1 MNSTPTPSTTPH
13 GLPIADGRP
22 CVIVPV
28 VSSTLSGLRDE
39 ITALVGSPAQMVEW
53 RADLYQE
60 ARSLNDIVAVAREI
74 NAALGDAATRRGDA
88 HALPLLFTYRT
99 TSQGGKGIANEHD
112 YAMLIEA
119 VAGSGAV
126 AAVDVEFQNPQ
137 GPVVID
143 IAQSEGASVIAS
155 AHDFSGTPPRKEIV
169 SLLAG
174 MEEAGAD
181 VAKVAVMPHSPDDVL
196 KLLGATVERRQT
208 AEIPLIT
215 IAMGP
220 LGAITRLGGEPFGS
234 AATYAT
240 VGEGSAPGQLD
251 ADAVAPILDLLHAQ
265 LTD

>member
-1 MNSTPTPSTTPH
+1 MTSIPASAT
-13 GLPIADGRP
+13 LPIGEGRP

-28 VSSTLSGLRDE
+28 VGATLETVRDE

-53 RADLYQE
+53 RADLYQQ
-60 ARSLNDIVAVAREI
+60 ARSMNDIVAVAREI
-74 NAALGDAATRRGDA
+74 TAALQDAATRRGDDA
-88 HALPLLFTYRT
+88 PLPLLFTYRT
-99 TSQGGKGIANEHD
+99 EAEGGRGIANEHD

-119 VAGSGAV
+119 IAGSGTIT
-126 AAVDVEFQNPQ
+126 AVDVEFRHPH

-155 AHDFSGTPPRKEIV
+155 AHDFTGTPPRDDIAA
-169 SLLAG
+169 LLAD
-174 MEEAGAD
+174 MEAAGAD
-181 VAKVAVMPHSPDDVL
+181 VAKVAVMPRTAEDVL
-196 KLLGATVERRQT
+196 TLLDATHVRRAE

-215 IAMGP
+215 VAMGP
-220 LGAITRLGGEPFGS
+220 LGAISRLSGEVFGS

-251 ADAVAPILDLLHAQ
+251 ADAVAYVLDLLHAQ